1 MSLLGGI
8 REVKK
13 LLQIQMN
20 FNYNLNIISKFFCE
34 EDKPIYI
41 TANPY
46 TYTYL
51 KEIRDKN
58 KENPTEA
65 ELKLWNLLR
74 NKSTGHKIRR
84 QHIIGSFIVDFVCLE
99 KKLII
104 EVDGEIHQFNRLKD
118 KQRTEELEALSYKV
132 IRFKNEEVL
141 ENPGDVI
148 VKIKYHLNRI

>member
-1 MSLLGGI
+1 MLLEI
-8 REVKK
+8 R
-13 LLQIQMN
+13 MD
-20 FNYNLNIISKFFCE
+20 FNYNFNNKSIFLCE
-34 EDKPIYI
+34 EEKPIYI

-58 KENPTEA
+58 KANPTEA
-65 ELKLWNLLR
+65 ELKLWKLLR

-84 QHIIGSFIVDFVCLE
+84 QHIIGNFIVDFVCLE

-118 KQRTEELEALSYKV
+118 KNRTEELEALFYKV
-132 IRFKNEEVL
+132 IRFTNDEVL
-141 ENPGDVI
+141 ENPGNVI
-148 VKIKYHLNRI
+148 VKIKYHLNSM